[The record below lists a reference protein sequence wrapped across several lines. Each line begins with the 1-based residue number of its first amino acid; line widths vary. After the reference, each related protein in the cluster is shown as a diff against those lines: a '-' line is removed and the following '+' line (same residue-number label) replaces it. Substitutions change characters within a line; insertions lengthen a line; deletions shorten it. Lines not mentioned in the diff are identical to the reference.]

1 MVTATFEEG
10 KRILRVL
17 GLWQYD
23 HDQVLRIEGLNL
35 PAMTQVH
42 FATSEWDG
50 ETTNRVAST
59 SNKITTVTIPDALLR
74 ECPKSAC
81 NSDSYS
87 IFAWIYLDDGTTGK
101 TEYRIE
107 LVVERRAKPADQTTA
122 DDDNL
127 ANTLTQITKIANNLD
142 AKEKANETNIK
153 ANATAI
159 SELQTNFARSEKVSL
174 NEAVERYYAMRRG
187 PDIYTVEELDAATAQ
202 ACDVNRLDALTGLTC
217 EPSTN
222 TYRGVDQIGTL
233 DAFHPT
239 IVNWVLDDDGNQII
253 TAVEGMPGFSRTGK
267 VNLAV
272 MNMGLYYKEER
283 NAAGNGIL
291 RHWSM
296 LPRVAEGYK
305 PLKECVRPD
314 GTVQGWM
321 LHAKCCAAEIDGVP
335 YVTEGYNPVRNKP
348 SHSNYAYARKQGAA
362 YGYEV
367 NADAVWVESLTMIKY
382 GTRNLQKYM
391 KGASAYYLQYKVTV
405 ASTGNKV
412 ILSKANAAN
421 LVVGSCVSVGDA
433 TGKTD
438 YDRGNAYMHN
448 VADSA
453 MITAITSVDDNNS
466 AVYLDCGSIT
476 TKVGMYVS
484 TMHWRTGSTSKVL
497 GYDGSPVSNTDGK
510 NICKINEIE
519 ILNGGYSVCGNA
531 VNIMSTS
538 AAGATTVTMYYTD
551 DARKLTTDT
560 SKIKQQYKVAGTF
573 PATNNAWLY
582 IKDMIV
588 DPVSGYM
595 VPKSFGGGDKTY
607 WADGYYTG
615 TNPDVGAESAREL
628 LLRGFLDDGGVAGP
642 AYVLA
647 HSGLSST
654 WWNFLGTLSPNA
666 VRGEWRG

>member
-1 MVTATFEEG
+1 MATAKFKEGRKEATTEE
-10 KRILRVL
+10 LA
-17 GLWQYD
+17 QYD
-23 HDQVLRIEGLNL
+23 YGQILQIEGLQL
-35 PAMTQVH
+35 PAAVQIH
-42 FATSEWDG
+42 FSTEEVKGEARVEMGATK
-50 ETTNRVAST
+50 N
-59 SNKITTVTIPDALLR
+59 NITTVEIPDIYFR
-74 ECPKSAC
+74 EDASSSNKSE
-81 NSDSYS
+81 YS
-87 IFAWIYLDDGTTGK
+87 VFAWVYLDDGESGRTA
-101 TEYRIE
+101 YRIHMPVKRRPKPTTYTPE
-107 LVVERRAKPADQTTA
+107 EDERLK
-122 DDDNL
+122 
-127 ANTLTQITKIANNLD
+127 NTLEQITKIANNLD
-142 AKEKANETNIK
+142 AKEKTNETNIK
-153 ANATAI
+153 ANTTAI

-187 PDIYTVEELDAATAQ
+187 PDIYTVEELDASTAQ

-233 DAFHPT
+233 DAFRPT

-335 YVTEGYNPVRNKP
+335 YVTEGYNPVRSKI
-348 SHSNYAYARKQGAA
+348 SHANYAYARKQGAA

-367 NADAVWVESLTMIKY
+367 DADAVWVESLTMIKY
-382 GTRNLQKYM
+382 GTRNLQKSM
-391 KGASAYYLQYKVTV
+391 KGASAYNLQYKVTA

-412 ILSKANAAN
+412 ILAKADAAN
-421 LVVGSCVSVGDA
+421 LVIGSCVSVGDA

-448 VADSA
+448 IADSA

-484 TMHWRTGSTSKVL
+484 TMHWRTGSTNKVL

-531 VNIMSTS
+531 INIMSTS

-615 TNPDVGAESAREL
+615 ENPAVGAETAREL
-628 LLRGFLDDGGVAGP
+628 LLRGNLDHGGLAGP
-642 AYVLA
+642 ACVNAYNGV
-647 HSGLSST
+647 SSL
-654 WWNFLGTLSPNA
+654 WWSILGTLSPNA
-666 VRGEWRG
+666 VRGEWR

>member
-1 MVTATFEEG
+1 MATAKFKEGRKEATTEE
-10 KRILRVL
+10 LA
-17 GLWQYD
+17 QYD
-23 HDQVLRIEGLNL
+23 YGQTLQIEGLQL
-35 PAMTQVH
+35 PAAVQIH
-42 FATSEWDG
+42 FSTEEVKGEARVEMGATK
-50 ETTNRVAST
+50 N
-59 SNKITTVTIPDALLR
+59 NITTVEIPDIYFGEDASSSN
-74 ECPKSAC
+74 KSE
-81 NSDSYS
+81 YS
-87 IFAWIYLDDGTTGK
+87 VFAWVYLDDGESGRTA
-101 TEYRIE
+101 YRIHMPVKRRPKPTTYTPE
-107 LVVERRAKPADQTTA
+107 EDERLK
-122 DDDNL
+122 
-127 ANTLTQITKIANNLD
+127 NTLEQITKIANNLD
-142 AKEKANETNIK
+142 AKEKTNETNIK

-187 PDIYTVEELDAATAQ
+187 PDIYTVEELDASTAQ
-202 ACDVNRLDALTGLTC
+202 ACDVNRLDALAGLTC

-233 DAFHPT
+233 DAFRPT

-321 LHAKCCAAEIDGVP
+321 LHAKCCATEIDGVP
-335 YVTEGYNPVRNKP
+335 YVTEGYNPVRSKI
-348 SHSNYAYARKQGAA
+348 SHANYAYARKQGAA

-367 NADAVWVESLTMIKY
+367 DADAVWVESLTMIKY

-391 KGASAYYLQYKVTV
+391 KGASAYYLQYKVTA

-412 ILSKANAAN
+412 ILAKADAAN
-421 LVVGSCVSVGDA
+421 LVIGSCVSVGDA

-448 VADSA
+448 IADSA

-484 TMHWRTGSTSKVL
+484 TMHWRTGSTNKVL

-531 VNIMSTS
+531 INIMSTS

-607 WADGYYTG
+607 WADGYHTG
-615 TNPDVGAESAREL
+615 QNPDAGTETAREL
-628 LLRGFLDDGGVAGP
+628 LLRGCLYNGGFAGP
-642 AYVLA
+642 ACVNA
-647 HSGLSST
+647 GAGVSNQWCH
-654 WWNFLGTLSPNA
+654 FLGTLSPNA
-666 VRGEWRG
+666 VRGEWR

>member
-1 MVTATFEEG
+1 MATAKFKEGRKEATTEE
-10 KRILRVL
+10 LA
-17 GLWQYD
+17 QYD
-23 HDQVLRIEGLNL
+23 YGQILQIEGLQL
-35 PAMTQVH
+35 PAAVQIH
-42 FATSEWDG
+42 FSTEEVKGEARVEMGATK
-50 ETTNRVAST
+50 N
-59 SNKITTVTIPDALLR
+59 NITTVEIPDIYFR
-74 ECPKSAC
+74 EDASSSNKSE
-81 NSDSYS
+81 YS
-87 IFAWIYLDDGTTGK
+87 VFAWVYLDDGESGRTA
-101 TEYRIE
+101 YRIHMPVKRRPKPTTYTPE
-107 LVVERRAKPADQTTA
+107 EDERLKS
-122 DDDNL
+122 
-127 ANTLTQITKIANNLD
+127 TLEQITKIANNLD
-142 AKEKANETNIK
+142 AKEKTNETNIK

-159 SELQTNFARSEKVSL
+159 SELQTNFARSEKASL

-187 PDIYTVEELDAATAQ
+187 PDIYTVEELDASTAQ

-233 DAFHPT
+233 DAFRPT

-321 LHAKCCAAEIDGVP
+321 LHAKCCATEIDGVP
-335 YVTEGYNPVRNKP
+335 YVTEGYNPVRSKI
-348 SHSNYAYARKQGAA
+348 SHANYAYARKQGAA

-367 NADAVWVESLTMIKY
+367 DADAVWVESLTMIKY

-391 KGASAYYLQYKVTV
+391 KGASAYYLQYKVTA

-412 ILSKANAAN
+412 ILAKADAAN
-421 LVVGSCVSVGDA
+421 LVIGSCVSVGDA

-448 VADSA
+448 IADSA

-484 TMHWRTGSTSKVL
+484 TMHWRTGSTNKVL

-531 VNIMSTS
+531 INIMSTS

-607 WADGYYTG
+607 WADGYHTG
-615 TNPDVGAESAREL
+615 QNPDAGTETAREL
-628 LLRGFLDDGGVAGP
+628 LLRGHLGNGGIAGP
-642 AYVLA
+642 ACVSA
-647 HSGLSST
+647 NAGVSNQ
-654 WWNFLGTLSPNA
+654 WWYFLGTLSPNA
-666 VRGEWRG
+666 VRGEWR

>member
-1 MVTATFEEG
+1 MVTAIFENE
-10 KRILRVL
+10 KRILKVL

-23 HDQVLRIEGLNL
+23 HDQVLQIEGLDL
-35 PAMTQVH
+35 PAMVQVH

-50 ETTNRVAST
+50 KTENRVAAT
-59 SNKITTVTIPDALLR
+59 SNKITTVNIPDALLR
-74 ECPKSAC
+74 ECPKSAYS
-81 NSDSYS
+81 SDSYS
-87 IFAWIYLDDGTTGK
+87 IFAWIYIDDGTTGK

-107 LVVERRAKPADQTTA
+107 LVVGRRAEPAELTSEDEDRLA
-122 DDDNL
+122 D
-127 ANTLTQITKIANNLD
+127 TLTQISKVANNLD
-142 AKEKANETNIK
+142 AKEKTNETNIK
-153 ANATAI
+153 ANTTAI

-187 PDIYTVEELDAATAQ
+187 PDIYTVEELDASVSQST
-202 ACDVNRLDALTGLTC
+202 DVNRLDALEGLVC

-222 TYRGVDQIGTL
+222 TYRGRDDVGAL
-233 DAFHPT
+233 DAFRPT
-239 IVNWVLDDDGNQII
+239 IVNWKLDDDGNQII
-253 TAVEGMPGFSRTGK
+253 TAIEGMSGFSRTGK

-272 MNMGLYYKEER
+272 MNMGLYYKKER
-283 NAAGNGIL
+283 NAAGNGTL
-291 RHWSM
+291 HHWSM

-321 LHAKCCAAEIDGVP
+321 LHAKCAAAEIDGIP
-335 YVTEGYNPVRNKP
+335 YVTEGYNPVRNKI
-348 SHSNYAYARKQGAA
+348 SYANIAYPRKQGAA
-362 YGYEV
+362 YGYETD
-367 NADAVWVESLTMIKY
+367 ADAVWVESLTMIKY
-382 GTRNLQKYM
+382 GTKSLQKYM
-391 KGASAYYLQYKVTV
+391 KGATSYYLQYKVTV
-405 ASTGNKV
+405 AGTGSKV
-412 ILSKANAAN
+412 ILAKANAAQ
-421 LVVGSCVSVGDA
+421 LVVGSCVSIGDP
-433 TGKTD
+433 GSKTD
-438 YDRGNAYMHN
+438 YDRGNSYMHN
-448 VADSA
+448 IADSA

-484 TMHWRTGSTSKVL
+484 TMHWRTGSTNKVL

-531 VNIMSTS
+531 INIMSTS

-607 WADGYYTG
+607 WADGYHTG
-615 TNPDVGAESAREL
+615 QNPDAGTETAREL
-628 LLRGFLDDGGVAGP
+628 LLRGNLLFGGFAGP
-642 AYVLA
+642 AFVAASLGV
-647 HSGLSST
+647 SNQ
-654 WWNFLGTLSPNA
+654 WWTLLGTLSPNA
-666 VRGEWRG
+666 VRGEWR

>member
-1 MVTATFEEG
+1 MVTAIFENE
-10 KRILRVL
+10 KRILKVL

-23 HDQVLRIEGLNL
+23 HDQVLQIEGLDL
-35 PAMTQVH
+35 PAMVQVH

-50 ETTNRVAST
+50 KTENRVAAT
-59 SNKITTVTIPDALLR
+59 SNKITTVNIPDALLR
-74 ECPKSAC
+74 ECPKSAYS
-81 NSDSYS
+81 SDSYS
-87 IFAWIYLDDGTTGK
+87 IFAWIYIDDGTTGK

-107 LVVERRAKPADQTTA
+107 LVVGRRAEPAELTSEDEDRLA
-122 DDDNL
+122 D
-127 ANTLTQITKIANNLD
+127 TLTQISKVANNLD
-142 AKEKANETNIK
+142 AKEKTNETNIK
-153 ANATAI
+153 ANTTAI

-187 PDIYTVEELDAATAQ
+187 PDIYTVEELDASVSQST
-202 ACDVNRLDALTGLTC
+202 DVNRLDALEGLVC

-222 TYRGVDQIGTL
+222 TYRGRDDVGAL
-233 DAFHPT
+233 DAFRPT
-239 IVNWVLDDDGNQII
+239 IVNWKLDDDGNQII
-253 TAVEGMPGFSRTGK
+253 TAIEGMSGFSRTGK

-272 MNMGLYYKEER
+272 MNMGLYYKKER
-283 NAAGNGIL
+283 NAAGNGTL
-291 RHWSM
+291 HHWSM

-321 LHAKCCAAEIDGVP
+321 LHAKCAAAEIDGIP
-335 YVTEGYNPVRNKP
+335 YVTEGYNPVRNKI
-348 SHSNYAYARKQGAA
+348 SYANIAYPRKQGAA
-362 YGYEV
+362 YGYETD
-367 NADAVWVESLTMIKY
+367 ADAVWVESLTMIKY
-382 GTRNLQKYM
+382 GTKSLQKYM
-391 KGASAYYLQYKVTV
+391 KGATSYYLQYKVTV
-405 ASTGNKV
+405 AGTGSKV
-412 ILSKANAAN
+412 ILAKANAAQ
-421 LVVGSCVSVGDA
+421 LVVGSCVSIGDP
-433 TGKTD
+433 GSKTD
-438 YDRGNAYMHN
+438 YDRGNSYMHN
-448 VADSA
+448 IADSA

-484 TMHWRTGSTSKVL
+484 TMHWRTGSTNKVL

-531 VNIMSTS
+531 INIMSTS

-607 WADGYYTG
+607 WADGYHTG
-615 TNPDVGAESAREL
+615 QNPDAGTETARGL
-628 LLRGFLDDGGVAGP
+628 LLRGGLSVGGFAGP
-642 AYVLA
+642 ACVSAYAGV
-647 HSGLSST
+647 SYR
-654 WWNFLGTLSPNA
+654 WWDLLGTLSPNA
-666 VRGEWRG
+666 VRGEWR

>member
-1 MVTATFEEG
+1 MATAKFKEGRKEATTEE
-10 KRILRVL
+10 LA
-17 GLWQYD
+17 QYD
-23 HDQVLRIEGLNL
+23 YGQILQIEGLQL
-35 PAMTQVH
+35 PAAVQIH
-42 FATSEWDG
+42 FSTEEVKGEARVEMGATK
-50 ETTNRVAST
+50 N
-59 SNKITTVTIPDALLR
+59 NITTVEIPDIYFR
-74 ECPKSAC
+74 EDASSSNKSE
-81 NSDSYS
+81 YS
-87 IFAWIYLDDGTTGK
+87 VFAWVYLDDGESGRTA
-101 TEYRIE
+101 YRIHMPVKRRPKPTTYTPE
-107 LVVERRAKPADQTTA
+107 EDERLK
-122 DDDNL
+122 
-127 ANTLTQITKIANNLD
+127 NTLEQITKIANNLD
-142 AKEKANETNIK
+142 AKEKTNETNIK

-187 PDIYTVEELDAATAQ
+187 PDIYTVEELDASTAQ
-202 ACDVNRLDALTGLTC
+202 ACDVNRLDALAGLTC

-233 DAFHPT
+233 DAFRPT

-253 TAVEGMPGFSRTGK
+253 TAVEGMPGFLRTGK

-305 PLKECVRPD
+305 PLKECVRSD

-335 YVTEGYNPVRNKP
+335 YVTEGYNPVRNKIF
-348 SHSNYAYARKQGAA
+348 HSNYAYARKQGAA

-367 NADAVWVESLTMIKY
+367 DADAVWVESLTMIKY

-391 KGASAYYLQYKVTV
+391 RGASAYNLQYKVTA

-412 ILSKANAAN
+412 ILAKADAAN
-421 LVVGSCVSVGDA
+421 LVIGSCVSVGDA

-448 VADSA
+448 IADSA

-484 TMHWRTGSTSKVL
+484 TMHWRTGSTNKVL

-531 VNIMSTS
+531 INIMSTS

-628 LLRGFLDDGGVAGP
+628 LLRGSLSSGGLAGP
-642 AYVLA
+642 ACVHA
-647 HSGLSST
+647 SIGLST
-654 WWNFLGTLSPNA
+654 AWWFLLGTLSPNA

>member
-1 MVTATFEEG
+1 MATAKFKEGRKEATTEE
-10 KRILRVL
+10 LA
-17 GLWQYD
+17 QYD
-23 HDQVLRIEGLNL
+23 YGQILQIEGLQL
-35 PAMTQVH
+35 PAAVQIH
-42 FATSEWDG
+42 FSTEEVKGEARVEMGATK
-50 ETTNRVAST
+50 N
-59 SNKITTVTIPDALLR
+59 NITTVEIPDIYFR
-74 ECPKSAC
+74 EDASSSNKSE
-81 NSDSYS
+81 YS
-87 IFAWIYLDDGTTGK
+87 VFAWVYLDDGESGRTA
-101 TEYRIE
+101 YRIHMPVKRRPKPTTYTPE
-107 LVVERRAKPADQTTA
+107 EDERLK
-122 DDDNL
+122 
-127 ANTLTQITKIANNLD
+127 NTLEQITKIANNLD
-142 AKEKANETNIK
+142 AKEKTNETNIK

-187 PDIYTVEELDAATAQ
+187 PDIYTVEELDASTAQ
-202 ACDVNRLDALTGLTC
+202 ACDVNRLDALAGLTC

-233 DAFHPT
+233 DAFRPT

-253 TAVEGMPGFSRTGK
+253 TAVEGMPGFLRTGK

-335 YVTEGYNPVRNKP
+335 YVTEGYNPVRNKI
-348 SHSNYAYARKQGAA
+348 SHSNYAYARKRGAA

-367 NADAVWVESLTMIKY
+367 DADAVWVESLTMIKY

-391 KGASAYYLQYKVTV
+391 GGASAYNLQYKVTA

-412 ILSKANAAN
+412 ILAKADAAN
-421 LVVGSCVSVGDA
+421 LVIGSCVSVGDA

-448 VADSA
+448 IADSA

-484 TMHWRTGSTSKVL
+484 TMHWRTGSTNKVL

-531 VNIMSTS
+531 INIMSTS

-551 DARKLTTDT
+551 DAKNLTTDT
-560 SKIKQQYKVAGTF
+560 SNIKRQYKVAGSF

-595 VPKSFGGGDKTY
+595 APKSFGGGDKTY

-615 TNPDVGAESAREL
+615 TNPDVGTESARGL
-628 LLRGFLDDGGVAGP
+628 LLRGHLSNGGVAGP
-642 AYVLA
+642 AFVDA
-647 HSGLSST
+647 SHGLSST
-654 WWNFLGTLSPNA
+654 WWRFLGTLSPNA